1 MVAFPYPD
9 ICIVIELK
17 QYKMNDLMKAVVL
30 TEGVLT
36 VQRINKPTVAVPGH
50 LVIKMNSSAI
60 NSGDKFFEI
69 PTTSRYG

>member
-1 MVAFPYPD
+1 
-9 ICIVIELK
+9 
-17 QYKMNDLMKAVVL
+17 MKAVVL